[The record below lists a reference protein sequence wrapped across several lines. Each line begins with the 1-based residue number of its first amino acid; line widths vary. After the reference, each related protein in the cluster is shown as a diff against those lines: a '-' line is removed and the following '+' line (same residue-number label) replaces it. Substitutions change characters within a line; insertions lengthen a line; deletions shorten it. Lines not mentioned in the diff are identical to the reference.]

1 MRKKYLEKQI
11 KNIEE
16 LTKVIDSLDL
26 DEGVRLLGFKKDS
39 EDVGF
44 IFISAV
50 HSLIKSNQKYCINT
64 TDRVFNDKTDIYL
77 PGGKEEFFYA
87 PNVEEVMKYIKKNA
101 LKPLKAW
108 HY

>member
-1 MRKKYLEKQI
+1 MRKKYLERQI

-39 EDVGF
+39 EDGGF
-44 IFISAV
+44 IFISTV
-50 HSLIKSNQKYCINT
+50 HSLIKSNQKYCINI
-64 TDRVFNDKTDIYL
+64 TDRIFNDESGIYL
-77 PGGKEEFFYA
+77 PGGKEEFLYA
-87 PNVEEVMKYIKKNA
+87 PNVEEVMKYIEKNA

-108 HY
+108 CY